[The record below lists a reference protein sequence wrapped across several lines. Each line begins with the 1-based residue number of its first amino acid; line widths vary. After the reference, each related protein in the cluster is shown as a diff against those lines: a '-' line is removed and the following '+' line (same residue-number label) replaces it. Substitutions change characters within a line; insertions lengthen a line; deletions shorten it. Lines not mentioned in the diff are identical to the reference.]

1 MGLIKDSKVATIT
14 KEAEKAHGA
23 GHYFFTPFLNTPA
36 TQGGLSG
43 NIEDWALMIQG
54 VESVGWTLAHWSV
67 AMDTKGRAQAYPLF
81 RRRG

>member
-1 MGLIKDSKVATIT
+1 MGIIKDTKVNAISR
-14 KEAEKAHGA
+14 EAQKAFEA

-36 TQGGLSG
+36 SQPGMSG

-54 VESVGWTLAHWSV
+54 VESNGWALAHWSV

-81 RRRG
+81 RRRA